1 MDSACYLRNC
11 TQPGQLTE
19 QAPKIKNL
27 CQVPVTVHEDVDGCK
42 FNTLLGE
49 IVETNRLDRA
59 GPASRWRYRIL
70 TKEIHSPK
78 IESIVL
84 HRGEICNVRFLLI
97 SVLLQLAY
105 DGVPF

>member
-42 FNTLLGE
+42 FNTLFGG

-78 IESIVL
+78 TESIVW
-84 HRGEICNVRFLLI
+84 HPEVMCNIRFLFIL
-97 SVLLQLAY
+97 VLLQLAC
-105 DGVPF
+105 DGFPF